1 MVSITVTHFNSPEYY
16 KNEIETYRNERENF
30 LNVSVFYENER
41 TYWEW
46 YYEEMLRIADE
57 Q

>member
-16 KNEIETYRNERENF
+16 ENEIETYRNERKNF